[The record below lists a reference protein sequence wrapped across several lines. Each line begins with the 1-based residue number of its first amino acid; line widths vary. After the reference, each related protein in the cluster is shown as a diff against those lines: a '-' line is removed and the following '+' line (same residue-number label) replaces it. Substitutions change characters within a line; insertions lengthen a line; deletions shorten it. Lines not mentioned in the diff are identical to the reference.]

1 MEVANRLKG
10 LDLTD
15 RVPEDLS
22 IEVCNIVQDFPG
34 GSDGKVSAFCL
45 QCGRPRFNLW
55 VRKISWRRNGCP
67 LQYSCLE
74 NSGQRHLEGYSPWG
88 HKESDMTELHTHT
101 HTHNTK
107 KDHNDIAGS
116 VVPGRNKDNRNTLK
130 TW

>member
-55 VRKISWRRNGCP
+55 VRKISWRRKWQLTPENPMDGGSCR
-67 LQYSCLE
+67 LQSMGL
-74 NSGQRHLEGYSPWG
+74 QRVRH
-88 HKESDMTELHTHT
+88 D
-101 HTHNTK
+101 
-107 KDHNDIAGS
+107 
-116 VVPGRNKDNRNTLK
+116 
-130 TW
+130 